1 VIGTAMTAGCFNHD
15 GGLCGRPSSRERM
28 KCHEAIP
35 CVSTRDTTS
44 SSPQKSVKQALALAK
59 DPKHPD
65 QTFLGP
71 RSYIRGQTRDRMPR
85 QGIDEITRH
94 GSNGF
99 LVGLENQRE
108 LVLAPPS
115 RYTMNPGPHSRS
127 RPAQH
132 HSREIYVRPAGR
144 KSGSHLPGFNGY
156 DVTACATMGAKS
168 FQQISHYSPQQWSN
182 HIARMVEAAGSAR
195 GPSHMRPPKKTGS
208 RSSPE

>member
-1 VIGTAMTAGCFNHD
+1 MTAGCFNHD

-35 CVSTRDTTS
+35 CVSMRDTTS
-44 SSPQKSVKQALALAK
+44 SNPQKSVKQALALAK
-59 DPKHPD
+59 DPKQPD

-85 QGIDEITRH
+85 QGIAEITRH

-115 RYTMNPGPHSRS
+115 RYTMNPGAALSAPPRAAPLSRDLRS
-127 RPAQH
+127 
-132 HSREIYVRPAGR
+132 AGWPKIWLASTR
-144 KSGSHLPGFNGY
+144 
-156 DVTACATMGAKS
+156 
-168 FQQISHYSPQQWSN
+168 IQWL
-182 HIARMVEAAGSAR
+182 
-195 GPSHMRPPKKTGS
+195 
-208 RSSPE
+208 